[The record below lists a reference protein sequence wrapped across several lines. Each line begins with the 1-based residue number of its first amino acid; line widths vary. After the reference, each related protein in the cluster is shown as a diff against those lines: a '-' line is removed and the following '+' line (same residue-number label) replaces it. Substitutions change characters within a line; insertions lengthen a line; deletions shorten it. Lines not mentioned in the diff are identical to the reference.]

1 MTAVYGLFPDPESAQ
16 RAVERLRA
24 ADVPNGKITVIS
36 SEPFEEWEFSH
47 HDISTWMPWIAAVGG
62 VVGLMT
68 AYWLTAMT
76 SRSWPLP
83 TGGMPIVAPWPNLVI
98 MFELTMLFGILAT
111 VATLLVTTGLPRRRP
126 KLYRSGRGWGQD
138 SGRRGGLERIGRSG
152 EERPYLAKRHTSQDD
167 RVVR

>member
-1 MTAVYGLFPDPESAQ
+1 MAVYGLFRDPESAQ
-16 RAVERLRA
+16 RAVQRLRA
-24 ADVPNGKITVIS
+24 AGVSDDDITVIS
-36 SEPFEEWEFSH
+36 SEPFEEWDFSRH
-47 HDISTWMPWIAAVGG
+47 HRGTWMHGIAAVGG
-62 VVGLMT
+62 VIGLMT

-126 KLYRSGRGWGQD
+126 KLYDPEVAGD
-138 SGRRGGLERIGRSG
+138 KILVGGESSNVSVEAMKNALTLQSDTPVKTI
-152 EERPYLAKRHTSQDD
+152 A
-167 RVVR
+167 

>member
-1 MTAVYGLFPDPESAQ
+1 VTTVYGLFPDPESAQ

-24 ADVPNGKITVIS
+24 AGVPNGEITVIS
-36 SEPFEEWEFSH
+36 SEPFEEWEFSRH
-47 HDISTWMPWIAAVGG
+47 YRATWMHWIAVVGG
-62 VVGLMT
+62 AVGLMT

-126 KLYRSGRGWGQD
+126 KLYD
-138 SGRRGGLERIGRSG
+138 PEVAGGKILVGVEGSIASVEAVKNALSVQGNT
-152 EERPYLAKRHTSQDD
+152 PVKTIA
-167 RVVR
+167 

>member
-1 MTAVYGLFPDPESAQ
+1 
-16 RAVERLRA
+16 
-24 ADVPNGKITVIS
+24 VIS

-47 HDISTWMPWIAAVGG
+47 HNISTWMHWIAAVGG
-62 VVGLMT
+62 AVGLMT

-126 KLYRSGRGWGQD
+126 KLYD
-138 SGRRGGLERIGRSG
+138 PEVAGGKILVGVEGSSVSVEAVKNAFTLQSDI
-152 EERPYLAKRHTSQDD
+152 PAKTIA
-167 RVVR
+167 